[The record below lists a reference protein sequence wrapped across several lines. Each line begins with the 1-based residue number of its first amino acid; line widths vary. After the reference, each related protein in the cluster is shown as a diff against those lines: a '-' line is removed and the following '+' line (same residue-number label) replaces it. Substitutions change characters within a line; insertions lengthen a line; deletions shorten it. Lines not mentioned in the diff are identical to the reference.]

1 MIGLQ
6 DIHKSFS
13 LGTVIVE
20 VLTGLDLTIEKGAL
34 LAVVGQSG
42 CGKSTL
48 LNTIGLLD
56 KPTSG
61 KYHLEGRDVGKLS
74 DDELSEI
81 RNKKIGFVFQQFN
94 LLARLTALDNVAL
107 PLIYRGLSESRRKKM
122 ARRMLEKVGMLDR
135 EDHRPSQLSGGQQ
148 QRVAIARA
156 LVGQPAIILADEP
169 TGALDAQVSNDI
181 MDLFIQLNSE
191 EQVTI
196 FIITHDMEVAR
207 RCHRY
212 VRMENGAIHA

>member
-1 MIGLQ
+1 MIELA

-20 VLTGLDLTIEKGAL
+20 VLTGLDLTIEKGTL
-34 LAVVGQSG
+34 IAVVGQSG

-212 VRMENGAIHA
+212 VRMENGAIHL

>member
-1 MIGLQ
+1 MIGLE
-6 DIHKSFS
+6 DIHKSFT

-20 VLTGLDLTIEKGAL
+20 VLTGLDLTIEKGTL
-34 LAVVGQSG
+34 IAVVGQSG